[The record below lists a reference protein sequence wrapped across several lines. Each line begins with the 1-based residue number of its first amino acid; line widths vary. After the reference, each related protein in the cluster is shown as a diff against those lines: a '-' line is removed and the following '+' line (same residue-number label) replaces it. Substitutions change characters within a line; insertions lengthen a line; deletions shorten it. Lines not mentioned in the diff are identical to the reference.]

1 MYTLL
6 TLLTLTLLARLTL
19 LTLLA
24 DNRHDTELYSLAKQL
39 EAEDSACLL
48 GATHQAHSVTSLY
61 ASETKLV
68 DAETG
73 MVTMLISDGEANL
86 PLFPGTPA
94 AATAAAR
101 VNTVRAS

>member
-1 MYTLL
+1 M
-6 TLLTLTLLARLTL
+6 
-19 LTLLA
+19 
-24 DNRHDTELYSLAKQL
+24 
-39 EAEDSACLL
+39 
-48 GATHQAHSVTSLY
+48 TSLY